1 MIQLGYILY
10 IVILV
15 DLVVLK
21 KSVPTT
27 TKISLTN
34 ITNTTMKYKI
44 L

>member
-10 IVILV
+10 IVVLV

-21 KSVPTT
+21 KNVPTT
-27 TKISLTN
+27 TEISLTS

-44 L
+44 V